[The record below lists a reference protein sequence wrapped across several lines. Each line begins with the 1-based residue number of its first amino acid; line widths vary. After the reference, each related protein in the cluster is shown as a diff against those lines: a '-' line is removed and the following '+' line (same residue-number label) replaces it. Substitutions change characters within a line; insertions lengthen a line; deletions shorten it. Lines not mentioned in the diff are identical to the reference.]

1 VTSLNPTPPE
11 IRENTFGKTKNTG
24 WSIYST
30 AKLIVPEGCK
40 TIYRLHPYW
49 GKFYKIEEIDV
60 SSSIDDTIIN
70 DDNKGG
76 KEYYNLQG
84 QRVLN
89 PKNGIYIVNGKKVF
103 IK

>member
-1 VTSLNPTPPE
+1 MINYNSFNETTYKEAALQ
-11 IRENTFGKTKNTG
+11 
-24 WSIYST
+24 
-30 AKLIVPEGCK
+30 VPIGCK
-40 TIYRLHPYW
+40 TIYWLHPNW
-49 GKFYKIEEIDV
+49 ENFFKIEEIDV

-70 DDNKGG
+70 DDNKGE